1 LIRENTVPARKTIF
15 ITGGASGIGRAV
27 ALKFGGQGWF
37 VGIADINEAG
47 ARETA
52 VMLPAGQSS
61 VHKLDVRDRAAWD
74 AALADCAKASA
85 EFGNGRIDVVF
96 NNAGIPLGG
105 ALIENNV
112 AEIERCL
119 DINLKGVL
127 FGAQAAHPWLKAS
140 APGSCL
146 LSTASA
152 AGIYGTPGA
161 SVYSATKFGVRAIT
175 ESLDAEWAPDE
186 IKVCDLMPGFIDTPL
201 IDMNPNA
208 ASNENIR
215 AQVTEAGL
223 EITPVSEVA
232 EAAWKAVHGHALHN
246 RVGKSAHRLAFAS
259 RWMPGRLR
267 KMTRGN
273 QQPLGG

>member
-1 LIRENTVPARKTIF
+1 MARTIF

-27 ALKFGGQGWF
+27 AGKFAEQGWF
-37 VGIADINEAG
+37 VGIADINLAG

-52 VMLPAGQSS
+52 ALLPAGRSS
-61 VHKLDVRDRAAWD
+61 VHQLDVRDRAGWD
-74 AALADCAKASA
+74 TALADCARASGGA
-85 EFGNGRIDVVF
+85 IDVVF

-105 ALIENNV
+105 QLIENTP

-140 APGSCL
+140 GPGSCL
-146 LSTASA
+146 LNTASA

-161 SVYSATKFGVRAIT
+161 AVYSATKFGVRAIT
-175 ESLDAEWAPDE
+175 ECLDAESAADQ

-208 ASNENIR
+208 GSNQDIR
-215 AQVTEAGL
+215 TTVIEAGL

-232 EAAWKAVHGHALHN
+232 EAAWKAIHGKDLHN
-246 RVGKSAHRLAFAS
+246 RVGKTAHRLAFAA
-259 RWMPGRLR
+259 RWMPGQLR
-267 KMTRGN
+267 KRTRDN
-273 QQPLGG
+273 LKPLGG